1 MKNRLFKFLGLL
13 AFLNLFFF
21 NLTLAK
27 EFSFQVSEIQI
38 SENGNRFIGNKRG
51 LISTNDGTKIFADS
65 FEYDNFQ
72 NILTLN
78 GNVEIND
85 RKNDLIINAPTILY
99 KKNEEKIIT
108 NGITKALISSKYT
121 FNSEDIIF
129 DRKEMILESQK
140 NLL

>member
-1 MKNRLFKFLGLL
+1 MKNRLFEFLSLL

-27 EFSFQVSEIQI
+27 EFNFQVSEIQI

-65 FEYDNFQ
+65 FEYDNFK

-78 GNVEIND
+78 GNVEIKD
-85 RKNDLIINAPTILY
+85 KKNDLIINAPTILY
-99 KKNEEKIIT
+99 KKMKKKSLQME
-108 NGITKALISSKYT
+108 
-121 FNSEDIIF
+121 
-129 DRKEMILESQK
+129 
-140 NLL
+140 LLRL